1 MNEDFDKNICEA
13 AERGLTSRYRSE
25 ASPAAV
31 EAVMVAVRRRARQV
45 RLMRSIRH
53 LSAVVVPAAACAA
66 FIFMTLDAPVRPS
79 VSGERKIELGSMTAL
94 VALTTLVSDYDA
106 TSVTNADVVLA
117 DMEYGSDL
125 DSFADNL
132 VLMQDS
138 ACVMED

>member
-1 MNEDFDKNICEA
+1 MNENFDKNICDVA
-13 AERGLTSRYRSE
+13 KRGFASRYRSE

-31 EAVMVAVRRRARQV
+31 AAVLVVARRRTRRV

-53 LSAVVVPAAACAA
+53 LSAVLVPVAACGALV
-66 FIFMTLDAPVRPS
+66 FLTMDAPVRQSAP
-79 VSGERKIELGSMTAL
+79 GERKIDLGSMTAL

-106 TSVTNADVVLA
+106 TSVTNADIVLA